1 MKKFKLL
8 FMCAFLSAGI
18 MGNLDASGKRN
29 SSKTNELY
37 TNEAPADDEE
47 DSGDVDEEFDD
58 ADEESEALDNVLEA
72 DGGLSYN
79 EAYDFLKKHI
89 KNLLEAEGI
98 DVILDENTE
107 RKIKKDLETLIK
119 RKKRLWIE
127 NLETGKVTDKPAKQ
141 NVGAL
146 RGVFKYYVEYEK
158 HLQKNKKDYVV
169 SYEGIIR
176 IDGVSNGKGNQDGAG
191 ITVQFFKGITEK
203 SKDETGTT
211 TSVVQIQKY
220 NRLRTGEVN
229 KRAKALIADLC
240 NNSALLKQ
248 IVVQKAKDHK
258 GKNYEKIHKMLCN
271 ILKNHNYLNAYL
283 PENAYY
289 EKVEKD
295 ERGRLKDDNIVTKTR
310 LLFRKNKDW
319 RTVELVFTDDEVD
332 SKRGKGMKYLYLN
345 FRSWPY
351 QQSGNSIPGVRMQKG
366 FNKFF
371 GKVSVNVW
379 NLYIR
384 LIKNGDNYKKAW
396 W

>member
-1 MKKFKLL
+1 
-8 FMCAFLSAGI
+8 

-258 GKNYEKIHKMLCN
+258 GKNVAPELSRKLFNLLDALGKLSQNSYGSHCAGRSSQRTPVKKFHIH
-271 ILKNHNYLNAYL
+271 LKFT
-283 PENAYY
+283 PF
-289 EKVEKD
+289 
-295 ERGRLKDDNIVTKTR
+295 T
-310 LLFRKNKDW
+310 F
-319 RTVELVFTDDEVD
+319 LV
-332 SKRGKGMKYLYLN
+332 
-345 FRSWPY
+345 
-351 QQSGNSIPGVRMQKG
+351 Q
-366 FNKFF
+366 
-371 GKVSVNVW
+371 
-379 NLYIR
+379 
-384 LIKNGDNYKKAW
+384 
-396 W
+396 